1 MLWCLCGQPIVNELG
16 DDFAVTTDESKKWL
30 RRRSDAVTCPLC
42 GQSYDLRALRGLVS
56 AERAS

>member
-16 DDFAVTTDESKKWL
+16 DDFAVTMDECKKWL

-42 GQSYDLRALRGLVS
+42 GQRYDLQALQALVS
-56 AERAS
+56 TDGAA